1 MLFNFLNQACLILI
15 KLHWVVLHS
24 SKLWI
29 LVFEVH
35 ARRLAALK
43 ALTSSSTSNSEMLE
57 KLYEIVFGILEKVDN

>member
-24 SKLWI
+24 AKLWI

-43 ALTSSSTSNSEMLE
+43 ALTSSTSNSEMLE